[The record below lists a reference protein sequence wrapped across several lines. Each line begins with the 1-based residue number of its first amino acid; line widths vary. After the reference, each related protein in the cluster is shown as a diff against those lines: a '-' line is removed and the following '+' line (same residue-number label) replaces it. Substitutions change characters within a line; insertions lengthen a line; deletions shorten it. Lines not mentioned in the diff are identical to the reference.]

1 MKRPI
6 VLILILAGFSLNLP
20 AIKYELHSPDNKIT
34 VTIDVREK
42 IYYSVAWRNI
52 QIIEPSSISMTID
65 GNQVL
70 GENPK
75 VRTVETNFINEKI
88 YPPVKQKRKEVIDR
102 CNEIKFSFSGKW
114 GLIFRAYDDG
124 VSWRFMTGFDKEIT
138 VINEQA
144 VFNFPY
150 NDSIFIPFVN
160 CKNNPDDVDC
170 FHSSYEE
177 LYRKLPVSEIPN
189 DVYGLLPSLICP
201 ADNRPR
207 ILITEADLEDYPG
220 MYISGKGDGRAS
232 LKAVFPG
239 YPLEFREIGEV
250 YTWMA
255 VTRRADYIART
266 NGNRRFPW
274 RIIVIAE
281 NDKMLAQTDIVYR
294 LSGECRLDDVS
305 WITPGKSTSEWL
317 IANNIYGVDFKSGWN
332 TETYKYYIDFIS
344 KFGMK
349 YVLFDAGWSKP
360 QDIFELNP
368 EMDMDWLAAYAKEKN
383 VGLVLWTSALAMEK
397 QMDAALEQFSEWGV
411 KGIMVDFMNRD
422 DQPTINFL
430 HKVAEKAAEKHIM
443 VDFHGVSKPE
453 GIHRKYPNVMTRE
466 GFIAYEYDKW
476 SDILTPEYEVT
487 IPFIRMVAG
496 PMDYEPGA
504 MQNAQKNDFRMI
516 DERPMSQGTRIHQ
529 MAMFI
534 VYESPYAKMGGNP
547 SDYLKEPEYTQ
558 FIADM
563 PTVWDETQILEG
575 KVSDYIIIMRKAE
588 NGDFYLAGMTDWSPR
603 KFNID
608 CSFLGEGEYTAVI
621 YQDGINADRYASDYK
636 RTGVRV
642 NKSTNLNIEMAPGGG
657 WVGRFK
663 EVSSE
668 Q

>member
-1 MKRPI
+1 MKSIAGLTLIFLGLCFNMQAKKYTLESPEKRI
-6 VLILILAGFSLNLP
+6 AVAIEIGDRISYSVSWQNILI
-20 AIKYELHSPDNKIT
+20 
-34 VTIDVREK
+34 
-42 IYYSVAWRNI
+42 I
-52 QIIEPSSISMTID
+52 QPSSISMTID
-65 GNQVL
+65 ANQVL

-75 VRTVETNFINEKI
+75 VRKVETNFINQKI
-88 YPPVKQKRKEVIDR
+88 YPPVKQKRKEVTDR
-102 CNEIKFSFSGKW
+102 CNEMKFSFSGKW

-124 VSWRFMTGFDKEIT
+124 VSWRFTTGFDKEIT
-138 VINEQA
+138 VINEEA

-177 LYRKLPVSEIPN
+177 LYRKLPVSEIPT
-189 DVYGLLPSLICP
+189 DVHGLLPALVCP

-220 MYISGKGDGRAS
+220 MYLCGEGGGRAS
-232 LKAVFPG
+232 LKAIFPG
-239 YPLEFREIGEV
+239 YPVESREIGEV

-281 NDKMLAQTDIVYR
+281 NDKMLAETDIVYR

-332 TETYKYYIDFIS
+332 TETYKYYIDFVS

-453 GIHRKYPNVMTRE
+453 GLHRKYPNVMTRE

-563 PTVWDETQILEG
+563 PTVWDETKILEG

-621 YQDGINADRYASDYK
+621 YQDGINADRYATDYK
-636 RTGVRV
+636 RTGLRV

-657 WVGRFK
+657 WVGRFMK
-663 EVSSE
+663 REP
-668 Q
+668 

>member
-1 MKRPI
+1 MQAKKYTLESPEKRI
-6 VLILILAGFSLNLP
+6 A
-20 AIKYELHSPDNKIT
+20 
-34 VTIDVREK
+34 VTIEIGDR
-42 IYYSVAWRNI
+42 ISYSVSWQNI
-52 QIIEPSSISMTID
+52 RIIQPSSISMTID

-70 GENPK
+70 GENTK
-75 VRTVETNFINEKI
+75 VRKVETNFINEKI
-88 YPPVKQKRKEVIDR
+88 YPPVKQKRKEVTDR
-102 CNEIKFSFSGKW
+102 CNEIKFSFYGKW
-114 GLIFRAYDDG
+114 GLIFRVYDDG
-124 VSWRFMTGFDKEIT
+124 VSWRFTTGFDKEIT
-138 VINEQA
+138 VINEEA

-177 LYRKLPVSEIPN
+177 LYRKLPVSEIPK

-220 MYISGKGDGRAS
+220 MYLCGEGGGRAS
-232 LKAVFPG
+232 LKAIFPG
-239 YPLEFREIGEV
+239 YPVESREIGEV

-281 NDKMLAQTDIVYR
+281 NDKMLAETDIVYR

-368 EMDMDWLAAYAKEKN
+368 EMDMDWLAAYTKEKN
-383 VGLVLWTSALAMEK
+383 IGLVLWTSALAMEK

-453 GIHRKYPNVMTRE
+453 GLHRKYPNVMTRE

-608 CSFLGEGEYTAVI
+608 CSFLGEGDYTAVI

-636 RTGVRV
+636 RTGLRV
-642 NKSTNLNIEMAPGGG
+642 NKSTNLNIEMAPGGW
-657 WVGRFK
+657 WVGRFQK
-663 EVSSE
+663 
-668 Q
+668 